1 VAELADAPDLKTH
14 FSAFSTTSE
23 TYQKLPKKSF
33 KPTTGADF
41 SPISE
46 GEAGVKRTKIH
57 RRHIGEHKC
66 PLLARQMTPVA
77 ARLYI
82 IGIYKEC

>member
-46 GEAGVKRTKIH
+46 PIAG
-57 RRHIGEHKC
+57 
-66 PLLARQMTPVA
+66 
-77 ARLYI
+77 
-82 IGIYKEC
+82 